1 MEIIQYRSD
10 PQLITRLARL
20 HVAGYVKS
28 VKRERRN
35 GPLLRYSGLWREKMD
50 FETIWYE
57 YTPYIYA
64 IAGIM
69 SILQIGSII
78 GIAFGVALIAAAG
91 VIIIKRLSY
100 RRRQSNKSERQMSG
114 SR

>member
-1 MEIIQYRSD
+1 
-10 PQLITRLARL
+10 
-20 HVAGYVKS
+20 
-28 VKRERRN
+28 
-35 GPLLRYSGLWREKMD
+35 MD

-78 GIAFGVALIAAAG
+78 GIAFGIALIAAAG
-91 VIIIKRLSY
+91 VIFIKRVNY
-100 RRRQSNKSERQMSG
+100 RKRQSKKNERQMSS